1 MAKDSKPLDDIK
13 EHAARAI
20 EQTMT
25 QTRGAVDT
33 YFDFVQKAMSSGP
46 SGGNEFAETLKSY
59 TEKNVAATHQFI
71 QNLSQA
77 KDLQDIFR
85 IQTDFMQAQLGA
97 LADQTKGLGEAF
109 VKAATG
115 AVARMESPFKP
126 GK

>member
-1 MAKDSKPLDDIK
+1 MAKDSKPLDEMK
-13 EHAARAI
+13 ENTARAI

-33 YFDFVQKAMSSGP
+33 YFDFVSKAMSSYP
-46 SGGNEFAETLKSY
+46 SGGNEFTETLKSY

-71 QNLSQA
+71 RDLGQA

-85 IQTDFMQAQLGA
+85 IQTEFMQTQLST

-109 VKAATG
+109 TKAATG
-115 AVARMESPFKP
+115 AMSMMESPFKRL
-126 GK
+126 